1 MENGEYVFINGGEVY
16 KQNIFFSGND
26 KSKFNY
32 VNNYTDDPI
41 APIAHIKDNGTK
53 IYVSTKEMR
62 EYLGVQSGE
71 SLTGYDMCP
80 DVTLWCGRGYYTN
93 DLSEYDLYFK
103 IDNSNQLNQIA
114 SYYNLPYPI
123 DQTITDKL
131 DNDYVS
137 LSMYGHEENLIV
149 LGAVR
154 FENNSPTLL
163 KMYCLIKTEDN
174 KSALQLG
181 KAYTNNGNVCEIGMQ
196 YLTHGKEGL
205 KYSSKIGDNITAEYT
220 DIKYNI
226 SEGDPFMSW
235 KATITDAS
243 TGIVKTKFYE
253 SSKSVRTAIA
263 NYSIGSDFESYDKS
277 PNINYWLGRSYI
289 EDGETELF
297 FNAEDSDMLDE
308 VCSYYNL
315 PVPYND
321 DVKELLNN
329 NRSLIRFKSY
339 DLNRLGEGNFV
350 ELVVAG
356 VVFENDQATQIK
368 LYTNRRWNE

>member
-1 MENGEYVFINGGEVY
+1 MKHGEYVYINGGEIY
-16 KQNIFFSGND
+16 KQNIYFSGND

-32 VNNYTDDPI
+32 IGDHTNDPI
-41 APIAHIKDNGTK
+41 GSVGHIKDEGTK
-53 IYVSTKEMR
+53 IYKTTKEMR
-62 EYLGVQSGE
+62 KWFGIDSGE
-71 SLTGYDMCP
+71 SITGHDLCP
-80 DVTLWCGRGYYTN
+80 DVTLWCGKGYFTN
-93 DLSEYDLYFK
+93 GVQDFDLYFRV
-103 IDNSNQLNQIA
+103 DSSAQLQNIA
-114 SYYNLPYPI
+114 DYYNLPYPI
-123 DQTITDKL
+123 NYQLSNDL
-131 DNDYVS
+131 DNNYNK
-137 LSMYGHEENLIV
+137 LSMYYNGNEYIT
-149 LGAVR
+149 LGGIK
-154 FENNSPTLL
+154 FINNQPNIL
-163 KMYCLIKTEDN
+163 KMYCIIKEN
-174 KSALQLG
+174 GNESLLQKG
-181 KAYTNNGNVCEIGMQ
+181 TVYANNGSIIEQGGQ
-196 YLTHGKEGL
+196 Y
-205 KYSSKIGDNITAEYT
+205 KILSNPNMIYKSTSENSISTSYE

-243 TGIVKTKFYE
+243 TGIEKTKFYE
-253 SSKSVRTAIA
+253 SSKTVRRAIA
-263 NYSIGSDFESYDKS
+263 NYNIGSDFEDYDKS

-356 VVFENDQATQIK
+356 VVFENNQATQIK

>member
-1 MENGEYVFINGGEVY
+1 MENGEYVYINGGQIY

-26 KSKFNY
+26 KSQFNY
-32 VNNYTDDPI
+32 VGKVTEDPI
-41 APIAHIKDNGTK
+41 VSSSQIKDYGTK
-53 IYVSTKEMR
+53 LYVTTKEMR
-62 EYLGVQSGE
+62 EFHGVHSGE

-80 DVTLWCGRGYYTN
+80 DVTLWCGRGYYSN
-93 DLSEYDLYFK
+93 DFPEYDLYFRV
-103 IDNSNQLNQIA
+103 DNSTQLNQIA

-123 DQTITDKL
+123 DETITDKL
-131 DNDYVS
+131 DNDYIS
-137 LSMYGHEENLIV
+137 ISMFKHEENTIV
-149 LGAVR
+149 LGSVK
-154 FENNSPTLL
+154 FENNIPTLL
-163 KMYCLIKTEDN
+163 KMYCAIKTEGL
-174 KSALQLG
+174 KTAVQKG
-181 KAYTNNGNVCEIGMQ
+181 TVYTNQGNITEQGMQ
-196 YLTHGKEGL
+196 YITLGVNGFS
-205 KYSSKIGDNITAEYT
+205 YSSTTGENITTAYE

-235 KATITDAS
+235 KATITDTS

-263 NYSIGSDFESYDKS
+263 NYNIGSDFESYDKP

-289 EDGETELF
+289 ENGETELF

-339 DLNRLGEGNFV
+339 DLNRLGKGNFV

>member
-1 MENGEYVFINGGEVY
+1 MENGEYVYINNGEIY
-16 KQNIFFSGND
+16 KQNVFFSGND

-32 VNNYTDDPI
+32 IDDYTDDPI
-41 APIAHIKDNGTK
+41 VPTAHIKDYGTK

-71 SLTGYDMCP
+71 SLVGYDMCP
-80 DVTLWCGRGYYTN
+80 DITMWCFKGSYTN
-93 DLSEYDLYFK
+93 NFPEYDLYFK
-103 IDNSNQLNQIA
+103 VDNSTQLRKVA
-114 SYYNLPYPI
+114 SYYNLSYPI
-123 DQTITDKL
+123 DGIITDKL

-137 LSMYGHEENLIV
+137 LSMFGNDENYIV
-149 LGAVR
+149 LGCVR
-154 FENNSPTLL
+154 FENDNPTLL

-196 YLTHGKEGL
+196 YITHGKEGV
-205 KYSSKIGDNITAEYT
+205 KYSSKIGDNITTSYE

-243 TGIVKTKFYE
+243 TGTVKTKIYE
-253 SSKSVRTAIA
+253 SSKSVRKAIA
-263 NYSIGSDFESYDKS
+263 NYNIGSDFESYDKS
-277 PNINYWLGRSYI
+277 PNINYWLGRSVI

-297 FNAEDSDMLDE
+297 FNAEDSDMLDN
-308 VCSYYNL
+308 VCSYYDL

-321 DVKELLNN
+321 EVKELLNN

-368 LYTNRRWNE
+368 LYTNRRWYE